1 MLRNY
6 ILIAWRNL
14 LRNRRYSLLN
24 LLGLSTGLACFML
37 IGLYLLDEMSYDQFH
52 TDADRIYRL
61 VEKID
66 LNGQGEIS
74 SSNPFP
80 VGPTIA
86 TEHPQYVEQVV
97 RFFDMQLEKHT
108 LAYEDQKLLA
118 EEVFFVDPNVF
129 EVFDFELLHAD
140 PKSVLQDTGAIVLTE
155 QLAVELFGDASLA
168 IGQTIRF
175 EDKVDLKVTG
185 LMKAVR
191 EQSHFHPSAL
201 ISIHTLEKI
210 YYSAHKSLWTNWQW
224 NPAWTYLLLK
234 EGVEVQALESVF
246 PQFVQA
252 HYPEWL
258 RDQVTHSLQ
267 PISSIHLDSHLDYE
281 IEPNSNRSNLY
292 LFSLIGILILLIA
305 CINFMNL
312 ATARSTHRAREVGL
326 RKVIGAFQ
334 GQLIRQFLGESILV
348 SLVGAFFSLL
358 MASLLLPFFDSV
370 SGKDFSQADLL
381 TPGFLLG
388 LLGVSLLVGLVSG
401 LYPAFYLSSFQP
413 VSVIKGRMRLRL
425 GDRLFRKGLVLTQ
438 FIISLILV
446 ISTLTI
452 WQQYKYM
459 RDADLGF
466 QKDQIVV
473 IPTKL
478 FMGPDK
484 LDEYRQKMCSRP
496 GIESTTMM
504 NEVLGIHH
512 NIHEYFY
519 RQGQDTVMVFYPSLL
534 VDRDFVETFKLKLIA
549 GKDFSYA
556 DRDDATRSV
565 LVNREFIDQRGWC
578 PQEAIG
584 KLFSTYKGE
593 ERIKGVLENFHFVSV
608 RDSIQP
614 FVLDIAN
621 NERSQYFF
629 GRYIAVRIS
638 GRDEKTV
645 RKSIAY
651 LRAHWEQIVPNHPF
665 DYFFLDSKI
674 DKLYE
679 REDQLTSL
687 VAYFSCLALI
697 IACLGLFALAAYTA
711 EQRTKEIGIRKVL
724 GATDILIART
734 MAKEFV
740 QLILLALPLGWLVS
754 GLFMSDWLQSFA
766 EPVTLSPLIF
776 LLASGVVMGIALTTV
791 MLHAFRAANANPVT
805 ALRDE

>member
-37 IGLYLLDEMSYDQFH
+37 ISLYLIDEMSYDRFH
-52 TDADRIYRL
+52 SKSDRIYRL
-61 VEKID
+61 IEKID
-66 LNGQGEIS
+66 LDGQGEIS

-80 VGPTIA
+80 VGPTIVN
-86 TEHPQYVEQVV
+86 EHPQYVEQVV

-108 LAYEDQKLLA
+108 LATAHKKKLV
-118 EEVFFVDPNVF
+118 EEVFFVDSNVF
-129 EVFDFELLHAD
+129 EVFDFELVNGQKAE
-140 PKSVLQDTGAIVLTE
+140 VLKDTGTIVLTE
-155 QLAVELFGDASLA
+155 KLAAELFGDAQAA
-168 IGQTIRF
+168 IGKTVRF
-175 EDKVDLKVTG
+175 EDKTDLRVTG
-185 LMKAVR
+185 LMKEVR
-191 EQSHFHPSAL
+191 EQSHMHPRAL
-201 ISIHTLEKI
+201 ISMLTLERI
-210 YYSAHKSLWTNWQW
+210 YYVPRKNLWNNWQW
-224 NPAWTYLLLK
+224 NPAWTYLLMR
-234 EGVEVQALESVF
+234 EGVEPEALEAAF
-246 PQFVQA
+246 PDFVQA
-252 HYPEWL
+252 HYPTWL
-258 RDQVTHSLQ
+258 KNQVTHTIQS
-267 PISSIHLDSHLDYE
+267 IASIHLDSHLDYE

-292 LFSLIGILILLIA
+292 LFSLIGVLILLIA

-370 SGKDFSQADLL
+370 AGKDFTQADLL
-381 TPGFLLG
+381 TPGFLSG
-388 LLGVSLLVGLVSG
+388 LLGVSLLVGLISG

-478 FMGPDK
+478 FMGYDK
-484 LDEYRQKMCSRP
+484 LEEYRRKMCSRP

-504 NEVLGIHH
+504 NEVLGVHH

-519 RQGQDTVMVFYPSLL
+519 RQGRDTVMVFYPSLL
-534 VDRDFVETFKLKLIA
+534 VDRDFVETFDLRLIA
-549 GKDFSYA
+549 GRDFSYA
-556 DRDDATRSV
+556 DSDDPTRSV
-565 LVNREFIDQRGWC
+565 LVNREFIDQMGWC
-578 PQEAIG
+578 PNEAIG
-584 KLFSTYKGE
+584 KSFSTYRGE

-621 NERSQYFF
+621 TQRAQYFY

-651 LRAHWEQIVPNHPF
+651 LRSHWEQIVPNHPF

-724 GATDILIART
+724 GATDVLIART

-754 GLFMSDWLQSFA
+754 GLFMMDWLQSFA

-791 MLHAFRAANANPVT
+791 MLHAFRAANANPVM